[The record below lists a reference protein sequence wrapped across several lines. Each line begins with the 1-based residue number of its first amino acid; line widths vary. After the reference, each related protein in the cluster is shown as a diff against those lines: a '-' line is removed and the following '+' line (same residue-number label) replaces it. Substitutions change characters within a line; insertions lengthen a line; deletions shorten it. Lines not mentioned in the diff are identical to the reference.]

1 MKHLCHQWRNF
12 KIVFAVLW
20 FKCYIYLLDFNHWCC
35 CDRISCAAYAQSFA
49 LWQQATIDI
58 TLLLLVHAT
67 DIYCC
72 SSRTSRSWWVTH
84 STQRQPERLQ
94 QQSTCYVQS
103 GAQPGILFGRGQS
116 LNSSEFNLCYFGRR
130 WFLCHSSISGLL
142 QQDMTWNIFYHS
154 ASNSWNWYQAP
165 AKKSEQVCSG
175 GGHGLFCLILAVLLL
190 RTPMVLTYHEFKTVC
205 LSSVQKRTDNIHSF
219 RLYMFS
225 NNVDIKT
232 NNRNYRKPFWILCV
246 RD

>member
-1 MKHLCHQWRNF
+1 MNQLIRIEQLTSSFLEKLVSYSCFPGRG
-12 KIVFAVLW
+12 
-20 FKCYIYLLDFNHWCC
+20 KCPFW
-35 CDRISCAAYAQSFA
+35 
-49 LWQQATIDI
+49 
-58 TLLLLVHAT
+58 
-67 DIYCC
+67 
-72 SSRTSRSWWVTH
+72 
-84 STQRQPERLQ
+84 P
-94 QQSTCYVQS
+94 TCGPV
-103 GAQPGILFGRGQS
+103 AQPGILFGRGQS

-232 NNRNYRKPFWILCV
+232 NNRNYRKPFW
-246 RD
+246 